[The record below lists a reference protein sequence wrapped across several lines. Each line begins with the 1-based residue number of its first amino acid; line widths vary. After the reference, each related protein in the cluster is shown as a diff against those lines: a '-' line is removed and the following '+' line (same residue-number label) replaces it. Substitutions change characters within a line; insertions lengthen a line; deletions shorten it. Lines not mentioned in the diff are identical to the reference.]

1 MFKKLIS
8 KGGNSMNIDFNQIIK
23 NLERRA
29 KSIYEDNERL
39 KGLLNSTMKM
49 IEENQQ
55 LKDVIQDITTMVQLI
70 KDWIKGDYKDLSKNS
85 IILIITA
92 LLYLVIPLDLIPD
105 FLPMGFI
112 DDIAVIAFVLNKISG
127 EVDKYKIWKSISNK
141 GSVEITLDLDD
152 K

>member
-1 MFKKLIS
+1 MS
-8 KGGNSMNIDFNQIIK
+8 IDFNQIVK
-23 NLERRA
+23 KLERKA
-29 KSIYEDNERL
+29 KHIYKDNERL
-39 KGLLNSTMKM
+39 RALTNSTMKL
-49 IEENQQ
+49 IEENEQ
-55 LKDVIQDITTMVQLI
+55 LKDVVHDITTMVQLI

-127 EVDKYKIWKSISNK
+127 EVDKYRLWKDMSK
-141 GSVEITLDLDD
+141 KELEEITLDLDNM
-152 K
+152 